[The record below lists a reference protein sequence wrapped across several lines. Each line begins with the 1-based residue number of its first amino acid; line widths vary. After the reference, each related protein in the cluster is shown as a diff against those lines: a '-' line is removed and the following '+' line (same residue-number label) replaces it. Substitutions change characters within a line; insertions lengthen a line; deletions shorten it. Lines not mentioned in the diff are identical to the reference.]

1 MKISKIAKGFTL
13 IELII
18 VVMIIGILAAVAMPA
33 YENWKYEQE
42 QAAYPQEVYVE
53 QNIQENALSVEDGKL
68 SSEERTLTLIN
79 SLFSEVSQ
87 YKNTGCDITTSGSFT
102 CTVKFNSIESLNGTT
117 QSKVNV
123 LSTSCPSDQSKA
135 CSIKS

>member
-13 IELII
+13 IELMI
-18 VVMIIGILAAVAMPA
+18 VVAILGILAAVAAPA
-33 YENWKYEQE
+33 IEKHLNGESDVGYTET
-42 QAAYPQEVYVE
+42 YVE
-53 QNIQENALSVEDGKL
+53 ETVVSPLEIEDGKL

-79 SLFSEVSQ
+79 KLFSEVTQ
-87 YKNTGCDITTSGSFT
+87 YKNTGCDVSTSGAFT

-117 QSKVNV
+117 QSKVNI
-123 LSTSCPSDQSKA
+123 LSTSCPTDQSKA